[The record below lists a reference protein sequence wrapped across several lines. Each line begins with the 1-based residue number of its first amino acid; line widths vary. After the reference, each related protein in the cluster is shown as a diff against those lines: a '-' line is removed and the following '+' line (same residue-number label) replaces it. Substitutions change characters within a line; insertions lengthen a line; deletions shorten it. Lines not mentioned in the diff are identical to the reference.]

1 MVKFLNMELKALTWT
16 KFFLWWENLKVFEKF
31 HGSSFSR
38 ICFYIF
44 LLGFIFMKMKFGQI
58 LAQLKKTVSNL
69 FFVLL

>member
-1 MVKFLNMELKALTWT
+1 MGVHFRESA
-16 KFFLWWENLKVFEKF
+16 
-31 HGSSFSR
+31 
-38 ICFYIF
+38 FYIF